1 MAITWSKSPVEIVK
15 DLIATKNPN
24 YDALRDQFT
33 LSAVQASALE
43 NHDAAVVLSPVD
55 TTKYKD
61 PTTYN
66 YVRKGLAAY
75 VSDVLAVAN
84 ATFAWAGTPVLT
96 DTSSAEDLLAVV
108 NSVLGLGLA
117 ADDVVIT
124 SAVVTSGEAYTL
136 TVAATETNYAFSGT
150 VVITVTQAVTVASV
164 APETDLGSL

>member
-15 DLIATKNPN
+15 DLIAAKNPN

-33 LSAVQASALE
+33 LSAVQASTLE

-55 TTKYKD
+55 ATKYKD

-75 VSDVLAVAN
+75 VSDVLAVAD
-84 ATFAWAGTPVLT
+84 ATFAWAGTPALT
-96 DTSSAEDLLAVV
+96 DASSAEDLLAVT
-108 NSVLGLGLA
+108 NALLGLGLS
-117 ADDVVIT
+117 ADEV
-124 SAVVTSGEAYTL
+124 SLAQAVVTAGEVYAI
-136 TVAATETNYAFSGT
+136 TVTAAETNYAFSGS
-150 VVITVTQAVTVASV
+150 VVITVTQAVTVTSV